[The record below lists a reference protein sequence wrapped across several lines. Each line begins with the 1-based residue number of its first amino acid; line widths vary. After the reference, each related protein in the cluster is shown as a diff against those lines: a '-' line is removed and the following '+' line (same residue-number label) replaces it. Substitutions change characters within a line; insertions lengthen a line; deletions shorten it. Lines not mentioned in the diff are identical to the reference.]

1 MATVFDES
9 AFDRATDSFIRFLIA
24 EQGEAVVNFR
34 GDETLRARIEELA
47 HKSAEGDLTEEE
59 QAEYRGYV
67 KANNFIA
74 VMQTRARKMLAEPP
88 C

>member
-9 AFDRATDSFIRFLIA
+9 AFDRATDSFIRFLSA
-24 EQGEAVVNFR
+24 EQAEAIVNFR

-47 HKSAEGDLTEEE
+47 HKSSEGELTERE
-59 QAEYRGYV
+59 QAEYQGYV

-74 VMQTRARKMLAEPP
+74 VMQARTRKMLAEP
-88 C
+88 